1 MVRIM
6 PLAVQ
11 IAAGD
16 TDAVKAKKK
25 KTNPLQRTSRVV
37 GKKMFKV
44 RSFLELF
51 QIPTF
56 THCSV
61 CFCGVRTT
69 RIMLHTAALT

>member
-16 TDAVKAKKK
+16 TDAVKAKK
-25 KTNPLQRTSRVV
+25 TLQRTSRVV